1 MPLSYYRAGTRFLI
15 LNIFLIYWEKKQWS
29 IARIFQQRCR
39 EHPDKPCFLIDNRKL
54 TFQDVEDYS
63 NKVGAHFKDK
73 GFGKSDC
80 VALLM
85 ANRPEYVAIWLGL
98 SKIGV
103 VTALINTNL
112 RRETLLHSI
121 KVANAKAIIVGTE
134 LVQAFKDIAE
144 HEEMKS
150 LPVYQFS
157 DEEQRINANLELMKG
172 KLFNE
177 IFKGS

>member
-1 MPLSYYRAGTRFLI
+1 M
-15 LNIFLIYWEKKQWS
+15 
-29 IARIFQQRCR
+29 
-39 EHPDKPCFLIDNRKL
+39 
-54 TFQDVEDYS
+54 
-63 NKVGAHFKDK
+63 GAHFKDK
-73 GFGKSDC
+73 GFRKGDC